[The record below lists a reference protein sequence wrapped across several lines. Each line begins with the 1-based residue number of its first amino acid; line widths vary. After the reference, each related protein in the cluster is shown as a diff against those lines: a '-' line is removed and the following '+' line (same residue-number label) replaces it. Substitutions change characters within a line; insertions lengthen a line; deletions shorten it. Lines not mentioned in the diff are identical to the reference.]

1 MSEQKIA
8 LYDRPAGG
16 WGALNSVKNALLRQ
30 DIPIKGARTL
40 LSANQPDGFDCP
52 GCAWPDRNHTSTFEF
67 CENGVKAVAA
77 EATARRAGPEL
88 FARHT
93 VAELLQQSDF
103 WLEDQGRLTHPMVYE
118 TATDKYRPIT
128 WDEAFALIARH
139 LNALPDPDQ
148 AIFYT
153 SGRASNEA
161 AFLYQLFVREYGTN
175 NFPDCSNMCHEPS
188 GSAMKPQIGV
198 GKGTVT
204 LDDFEQADAIFI
216 FGQNPGTN
224 HPRML
229 GELRAA
235 SRRGARIVS
244 FNPLRERGLERFQDP
259 QSKIEMATL
268 GSTPISTH
276 YFQLQSGGDL
286 AAVKGMLKRLI
297 ERQDAGEELLD
308 RRFIAEHTVGFE
320 ALAADVRAESWDAIV
335 QESGLTLAQIHQ
347 AADVYIAAR
356 NAIFCWGMG
365 ITQHQHSVATIQM
378 MGNLLLARGNVGRPG
393 AGFCPVRGHSNV
405 QGDRTMGIWEK
416 PPAALLDRL
425 GQVFGFEPPR
435 RNGVDTVEAINAML
449 DGKGKVFFALGGNFA
464 AAAPDTHAT
473 WRALRQC
480 ALTVHVATKLNRSH
494 VVHGQEALI
503 LPCLGRTEI
512 DMQAAG
518 PQGVTVEDS
527 MGMVHISK
535 GINPPASEHLLS
547 EPAIVARLAA
557 ATLAGRSRT
566 PWLWLVDDYARIR
579 DKIEAVFD
587 DFKDFNARV
596 AHPGGFRLRNTA
608 SERVWNTPTGKATFF
623 AHAVPRDTP
632 VHRAR
637 RREKAQGTIV
647 FSLLTTR
654 SHDQY
659 NTTIYGMDDRYR
671 GVFGQ
676 RRVLFIHAEDIRALG
691 FKDGDWV
698 DIHTVWDDAP
708 EPSAG
713 PPQAGERPHGGQRG
727 HEVPSVGVNHVRRAD
742 QFKLVAYD
750 IPRGTLAAYY
760 PETNP
765 LVPLSATAISAG
777 TPTSKAIPVRLT
789 RCAPADAVQPA
800 KPAGV

>member
-1 MSEQKIA
+1 MAEQKIEF
-8 LYDRPAGG
+8 YKGPAGG
-16 WGALNSVKNALLRQ
+16 WGALRSVTQALLRQ
-30 DIPIKGARTL
+30 DIPVKGAKTL

-52 GCAWPDRNHTSTFEF
+52 GCAWPDRNHHSTFEF
-67 CENGVKAVAA
+67 CENGAKAVAA
-77 EATARRAGPEL
+77 EATARRAGPAF
-88 FARHT
+88 FAQHT
-93 VAELLQQSDF
+93 VAELVRQSDF
-103 WLEDQGRLTHPMVYE
+103 WLEDQGRLTHPMVYD
-118 TATDKYRPIT
+118 AASDRYVPIE
-128 WDEAFALIARH
+128 WDAAFALIARH

-188 GSAMKPQIGV
+188 GSAMKPQIGM

-204 LDDFEQADAIFI
+204 LDDFTKADAIFI

-235 SRRGARIVS
+235 HKRGARIVS

-259 QSKIEMATL
+259 QSKLEMATL
-268 GSTPISTH
+268 GDTPISTH
-276 YFQLQSGGDL
+276 YFQLRAGGDL
-286 AAVKGMLKRLI
+286 AAVKGMMKHVL
-297 ERQDAGEELLD
+297 EQEDARGGVLD
-308 RRFIAEHTVGFE
+308 HAFIAEHTIGFE
-320 ALAADVRAESWDAIV
+320 ALAADLRAEPWAV
-335 QESGLTLAQIHQ
+335 LEAESGLTEAQMRS
-347 AADVYIAAR
+347 AGDVYAGAGS
-356 NAIFCWGMG
+356 AIVCWGMG
-365 ITQHQHSVATIQM
+365 ITQHPHSVATIQM
-378 MGNLLLARGNVGRPG
+378 LVNLLMLRGNLGRPG
-393 AGFCPVRGHSNV
+393 AGACPVRGHSNV

-425 GQVFGFEPPR
+425 QQVFGFEPPR
-435 RNGVDTVEAINAML
+435 THGVDVVDSIRLML
-449 DGKGKVFFALGGNFA
+449 EGKGRVFFALGGNFA
-464 AAAPDTHAT
+464 AATPDTAAT
-473 WRALRQC
+473 WQALRQC
-480 ALTVHVATKLNRSH
+480 DLTVHVTTKLNRSH
-494 VVHGQEALI
+494 VVHGREALI

-527 MGMVHISK
+527 MSMVHLSA

-557 ATLAGRSRT
+557 ATLNGPAGRGSRT
-566 PWLWLVDDYARIR
+566 PWLWLVEDYARIR
-579 DKIEAVFD
+579 DLIEQVFD

-596 AHPGGFRLRNTA
+596 AAPGGFRLRNTA
-608 SERVWNTPTGKATFF
+608 GERVWITDTGKAAFV
-623 AHAVPRDTP
+623 AHPVPRDTP

-637 RREKAQGTIV
+637 ARVRDAVV
-647 FSLLTTR
+647 FTLITTR

-676 RRVLFIHAEDIRALG
+676 RRVVFIHPEDIRALG
-691 FKDGDWV
+691 LKDGDWV
-698 DIHTVWDDAP
+698 DLKTVWDD
-708 EPSAG
+708 
-713 PPQAGERPHGGQRG
+713 GQ
-727 HEVPSVGVNHVRRAD
+727 ERRAD
-742 QFKLVAYD
+742 RFRLVAYD
-750 IPRGTLAAYY
+750 IPRGNLAAYY

-765 LVPLSATAISAG
+765 LVPLSATAIVAG
-777 TPTSKAIPVRLT
+777 TPTSKAIPVVLVPHEE
-789 RCAPADAVQPA
+789 AVPADAEPA
-800 KPAGV
+800 QDAALAA